1 MGMEQFVVPQFID
14 AEDKIM
20 GPLTGRQF
28 VIILLMFM
36 TEAIMWRVMPFVPF
50 LLVGLPLFAF
60 CVILAF
66 VRVNG
71 QAFHL
76 FLLNLTQSLKK
87 PKLRVWDKSLSDAE
101 VRAHMTK
108 VAPPP
113 PPPEARKAPVS
124 ASRLQEL
131 SLVVNTGGVYK
142 PED

>member
-1 MGMEQFVVPQFID
+1 MEQFVVPQFIET
-14 AEDKIM
+14 EDRIL

-28 VIILLMFM
+28 VILLLLFM
-36 TEAIMWRVMPFVPF
+36 VEAILWRVMPFVWF
-50 LLVGLPLFAF
+50 LVSGLPLFAF
-60 CVILAF
+60 GVILAF

-76 FLLNLTQSLKK
+76 FLLNLAQSLKK
-87 PKLRVWDKSLSDAE
+87 PRLRVWDKALSDAE
-101 VRAHMTK
+101 VRAYMVK
-108 VAPPP
+108 VAAPPLP
-113 PPPEARKAPVS
+113 TIPRKAPVS